1 MYICIYMYIC
11 ICIYVYMYICIYVY
25 MYICIYVYMYMYI
38 CIYVYVRSMRVLR
51 KLHSCSFL
59 LLELL
64 PNAINSLSPLCCR
77 VPLLEKSIITLKLFP
92 GTRCKRQKIPLPAS
106 SPIHSQFSSVHSRP
120 HQFFFVVTV
129 KRRITSG
136 ERVRT
141 ARTVLSLFEEG
152 RPLFGGAR
160 GFFPHRKNPPLS
172 LSVAKGKDSRE
183 HILYDTYLPDGA
195 FLPAPPSSNLNTPKR
210 RSLSRRRVELSRSFY
225 CSLITA
231 KGRKFVVQTRER
243 EIRLLYCELRG
254 TYCRSYSRY
263 NLGSYAPRIQ
273 IYVYRER
280 GGNTAIYLHIL
291 FVVTIVRTG
300 WAIIIAFSFCALRL
314 CQIYYVHRGR
324 DVGTSIYLVRGR
336 HS

>member
-1 MYICIYMYIC
+1 
-11 ICIYVYMYICIYVY
+11 
-25 MYICIYVYMYMYI
+25 MYI

-152 RPLFGGAR
+152 RPLFGDAR
-160 GFFPHRKNPPLS
+160 GFSPTERIPLF
-172 LSVAKGKDSRE
+172 LFLLLRE
-183 HILYDTYLPDGA
+183 
-195 FLPAPPSSNLNTPKR
+195 K
-210 RSLSRRRVELSRSFY
+210 
-225 CSLITA
+225 
-231 KGRKFVVQTRER
+231 
-243 EIRLLYCELRG
+243 
-254 TYCRSYSRY
+254 
-263 NLGSYAPRIQ
+263 
-273 IYVYRER
+273 
-280 GGNTAIYLHIL
+280 
-291 FVVTIVRTG
+291 
-300 WAIIIAFSFCALRL
+300 IAES
-314 CQIYYVHRGR
+314 IYYTIR
-324 DVGTSIYLVRGR
+324 IYQTVLFSQLRPVRILIRPNGD
-336 HS
+336 H